1 MVYLD
6 HAATTPLRREALD
19 AMMPFFTEKAANASA
34 LYAAG
39 RQTRSAI
46 DAARRQIAQAIGAH
60 EREIYFTAGGSEA
73 DNWALFGI
81 ARTMKEKRH
90 IITTQIE
97 HHAVLNSCLFSFGS
111 MSV

>member
-1 MVYLD
+1 MIYLD
-6 HAATTPLRREALD
+6 HAATTPLRKEALD

-60 EREIYFTAGGSEA
+60 EREIYFTAGKAKQNRGGQQSPKAEEEEN
-73 DNWALFGI
+73 DGI
-81 ARTMKEKRH
+81 D
-90 IITTQIE
+90 
-97 HHAVLNSCLFSFGS
+97 S
-111 MSV
+111 